1 MALRTWNGLPVVT
14 KDPEKGLAL
23 ARRIRTGNVTVN
35 GLNLQGGGPVR
46 RLQGVRHRPRGRA
59 GGA

>member
-1 MALRTWNGLPVVT
+1 MPYENEEAAIRIANNTTYGLSGPVFT

-35 GLNLQGGGPVR
+35 GLNLQINAAFGGY
-46 RLQGVRHRPRGRA
+46 
-59 GGA
+59 